1 MEKVKK
7 YIIDNKELMKEWDW
21 KKNKDLDPK
30 TLNIGSYKKAW
41 WICKTCGG
49 EWQTQIYL
57 RQKCGCP
64 YCNKGK
70 LLEGFNDLQTI
81 NPTLAKEWH
90 PIKNGVLTP
99 NKITANNGKKVW
111 WLGKCG
117 HEWESV
123 VSARN
128 KGGGCPYCSNEKLLK
143 GFNDFATKYPELLKE
158 WDYED
163 NDILP
168 DEIFPGSHK
177 KVWWECPF
185 GHKYQNFPY
194 NRIKNIGCPI
204 CDKENHTSFPEQA
217 VYFYLKDI
225 FPDIENSNKSEIGME
240 LDIYIPSK
248 KIAIEYDGSNWHKN
262 NELEI
267 RKNNLCK
274 EKDIILI
281 RVREIGLSLLDNCIV
296 ITREDKRS
304 DESLNKAIKQILTIL
319 KVQANVDVERD
330 ASLIYNQYIINR
342 KNKSI
347 LSRYPDLAKEW
358 HPTKNGKLSPD
369 MLNYGSSKKVWWLGK
384 CGHEWLMPINDRTI
398 EKCGCPICN
407 GKRILVGFN
416 DLATKFPELLK
427 EWDFEYNRKL
437 NINPDEV
444 FPQSE
449 KKVGWICKECGNRW
463 VTRID
468 HRTKDKSGCPVCGR
482 KKVEQSR
489 YIKVKCLETG
499 IIYNSLIEAE
509 KNTGINRICIG
520 NCCKGKQKT
529 AGKYHWI
536 YENNK
541 EG

>member
-21 KKNKDLDPK
+21 EKNKDLDPK
-30 TLNIGSYKKAW
+30 TLNIGSHKKAW

-168 DEIFPGSHK
+168 DEIFSGSHK
-177 KVWWECPF
+177 KVWWTC
-185 GHKYQNFPY
+185 
-194 NRIKNIGCPI
+194 
-204 CDKENHTSFPEQA
+204 
-217 VYFYLKDI
+217 
-225 FPDIENSNKSEIGME
+225 
-240 LDIYIPSK
+240 
-248 KIAIEYDGSNWHKN
+248 KI
-262 NELEI
+262 
-267 RKNNLCK
+267 
-274 EKDIILI
+274 
-281 RVREIGLSLLDNCIV
+281 
-296 ITREDKRS
+296 
-304 DESLNKAIKQILTIL
+304 
-319 KVQANVDVERD
+319 
-330 ASLIYNQYIINR
+330 
-342 KNKSI
+342 
-347 LSRYPDLAKEW
+347 
-358 HPTKNGKLSPD
+358 
-369 MLNYGSSKKVWWLGK
+369 
-384 CGHEWLMPINDRTI
+384 CGHTWKTKIDSRT
-398 EKCGCPICN
+398 
-407 GKRILVGFN
+407 RL
-416 DLATKFPELLK
+416 
-427 EWDFEYNRKL
+427 
-437 NINPDEV
+437 
-444 FPQSE
+444 Q
-449 KKVGWICKECGNRW
+449 
-463 VTRID
+463 
-468 HRTKDKSGCPVCGR
+468 SGCPKCGR
-482 KKVEQSR
+482 KKVEESR
-489 YIKVKCLETG
+489 YIKVRCVETYK
-499 IIYNSLIEAE
+499 IYNSLVEAE